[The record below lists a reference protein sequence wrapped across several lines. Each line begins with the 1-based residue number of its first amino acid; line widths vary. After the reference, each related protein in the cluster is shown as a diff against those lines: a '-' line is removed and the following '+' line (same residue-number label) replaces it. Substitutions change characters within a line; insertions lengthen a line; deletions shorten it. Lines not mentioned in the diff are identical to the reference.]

1 MTHLKQL
8 ILLILISLLPV
19 IASSQHVMDNSGL
32 EAAEIKHSES
42 LYHMTAKWANQNGE
56 TVQLDDFRGRPV
68 MVVMFYG
75 QCTGT
80 CPVLIQR
87 TWKLYSELGE
97 SARDRLQVLAVSF
110 DYKKDTPKALKAYA
124 ESEQLDLPGWNFVT
138 GQHSDIRELAMLLGV
153 QYRER
158 SDGHFEHSNLITV
171 LDDEGKI
178 AVRNEGITGELKS
191 TATAIEEIFEAE
203 VQ

>member
-1 MTHLKQL
+1 MKYLKQIIFL
-8 ILLILISLLPV
+8 FLISLLPLLV
-19 IASSQHVMDNSGL
+19 SSQHAMDKPGL
-32 EAAEIKHSES
+32 KAAEITHSES
-42 LYHMTAKWANQNGE
+42 LYHMAAEWTNQNGE
-56 TVQLDDFRGRPV
+56 SIQLDDFRGQPL

-97 SARDRLQVLAVSF
+97 SARERLQVLAVSF
-110 DYKKDTPKALKAYA
+110 DYKKDTPEALKAYA
-124 ESEQLDLPGWNFVT
+124 ESEHLDLPGWNFVT

-171 LDDEGKI
+171 LDGDGKI

>member
-1 MTHLKQL
+1 MTYLKQ
-8 ILLILISLLPV
+8 ITLLFLISLLPV
-19 IASSQHVMDNSGL
+19 IASSQHMMDNPGL
-32 EAAEIKHSES
+32 EAAEITHSES
-42 LYHMTAKWANQNGE
+42 LYHMAAEWTNQNGE
-56 TVQLDDFRGRPV
+56 SVQLDDFRGRPL

-87 TWKLYSELGE
+87 TWKLYNELGA

-110 DYKKDTPKALKAYA
+110 DYKKDTPEALKAYA

-158 SDGHFEHSNLITV
+158 SDGHFEHSNLITI
-171 LDDEGKI
+171 LDGDGKI

-191 TATAIEEIFEAE
+191 TASAIEDIFEAE